1 MNRNVYSLILPD
13 NVVDAVDKLACER
26 GTSRSG
32 LINQILAEYLSCPI
46 PETRIRDVFSRLEK
60 LTDGLENFQFQEL
73 PGEFTVSIRSVLH
86 YRYRPTVHYTLELYR
101 DCEPFLGELRASFR
115 TQNSSLLELS
125 EAFFQFWESLEE
137 HWVASRFPE
146 GKIPCSIAPG
156 RYTRRLQCPQN
167 QQDCTCERT
176 AQAILSYI
184 REFDSALKK
193 YCAGTDPP
201 ENTKWQIETHYLH
214 YLEKAVIL

>member
-1 MNRNVYSLILPD
+1 MNRNVYSLVLPD

-125 EAFFQFWESLEE
+125 EAFFLFWESLEE
-137 HWVASRFPE
+137 RWTARQFPE
-146 GKIPCSIAPG
+146 GKIPCTTAPG

-167 QQDCTCERT
+167 QQNCTGEHM
-176 AQAILSYI
+176 ALAILSYI
-184 REFDSALKK
+184 REIDYALKT
-193 YCAGTDPP
+193 YCAGTDSP